1 MSTVYVCPTKDY
13 ECGDDFR
20 RWCSACP
27 KWPVLTPQAESLTK
41 REYFAG
47 LAMEGFCGRQYDQ
60 GEPSSEHIAG
70 WSVAQ
75 ADALIAAL
83 NAEPQP

>member
-1 MSTVYVCPTKDY
+1 MSTKGSDNAFP
-13 ECGDDFR
+13 DDHHR
-20 RWCSACP
+20 G
-27 KWPVLTPQAESLTK
+27 LTK

-75 ADALIAAL
+75 ADALIDAL
-83 NAEPQP
+83 NAEPKP